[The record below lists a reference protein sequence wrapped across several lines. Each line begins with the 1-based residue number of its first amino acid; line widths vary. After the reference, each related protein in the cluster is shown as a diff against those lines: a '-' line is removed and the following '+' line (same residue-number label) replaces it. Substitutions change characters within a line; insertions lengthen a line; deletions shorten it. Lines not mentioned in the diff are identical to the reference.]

1 MLSAELFRK
10 LTSAFPHTATGD
22 QLACFKQIS
31 EFCYC
36 DDYRP
41 VLIINGHAGTGKT
54 SVLAHLSDVLE
65 ASGKSVVLMAST
77 GRAAKVLSSFCGK
90 TSYTV
95 HKKIY
100 RQKAYNDSGGTFVL
114 NANLGNPKIFV
125 VDEASM
131 IQTQVQDSQVFGSG
145 NLLSDLVEF
154 VFSNEGC
161 RLILS
166 GDNAQLPPVNESASP
181 ALHPPALESL
191 GCTVFHARLK
201 QITRQSLG
209 SGILMNATRVRTQAE
224 SGIRNDLKLTT
235 TDFPDVERV
244 SGSDL
249 QCAIENS
256 YEQYGRDETVIIC
269 RSNKQANKYNQF
281 IRNRI
286 LFREEPLSSSDKLLV
301 VKNNYFWLPENEH
314 SDFIANGD
322 FLILRKIRKIHEQHG
337 FRFAD
342 CLLEFT
348 DYNLEFDALLL
359 MESLESDGPG
369 ITKEQSNMLYQSIAA
384 DYAHIK
390 DKRKRYKEMLED
402 KFFNALQ
409 TKMGYAMTCHKSQ
422 GGQWKSVFVDF
433 SFSHQEISETEV
445 LRWLYT
451 AVSRATEKL
460 HLVNFNDRYFES

>member
-1 MLSAELFRK
+1 MQSTEFFRK
-10 LTSAFPHTATGD
+10 LTSTFPYTATGD
-22 QLACFKQIS
+22 QLSAFKIIS
-31 EFCYC
+31 DFCYC
-36 DDYRP
+36 EDYRP

-54 SVLAHLSDVLE
+54 SLLAHLSDVLE
-65 ASGKSVVLMAST
+65 SSGKPVVLMAST

-90 TSYTV
+90 TAYTV

-100 RQKAYNDSGGTFVL
+100 RQKSYSDSGGTFVL
-114 NANLGNPKIFV
+114 NANLGNEKIFV

-145 NLLSDLVEF
+145 NLLYDLVEF
-154 VFSNEGC
+154 VFSNDGC

-166 GDNAQLPPVNESASP
+166 GDNAQLPPVNETTSP
-181 ALHPPALESL
+181 ALHPPVLESL
-191 GCTVFHARLK
+191 GCKVFNVNLK

-224 SGIRNDLKLTT
+224 NRLMGDLKLTASG
-235 TDFPDVERV
+235 FPDVERI

-249 QCAIENS
+249 QYAIENS

-269 RSNKQANKYNQF
+269 RSNKQAGKYNQF

-286 LFREEPLSSSDKLLV
+286 LFREEALSSSDKLLV
-301 VKNNYFWLPENEH
+301 VKNNYFWLPENDH

-322 FLILRKIRKIHEQHG
+322 FLILRKIRRTHEQHG

-348 DYNLEFDALLL
+348 DYRLEFDALLL
-359 MESLESDGPG
+359 MESLESEGPG
-369 ITKEQSNMLYQSIAA
+369 ITREQANQLYQSIAA

-402 KFFNALQ
+402 KYFNALQ
-409 TKMGYAMTCHKSQ
+409 TKMGYAMTCHKAQ

-433 SFSHQEISETEV
+433 SFSHQEITEPEV

-451 AVSRATEKL
+451 ALSRATEKL
-460 HLVNFNDRYFES
+460 YLVNFSDRYFE